1 MANKSLTQVADT
13 LATIG
18 YVISMEGE
26 DIASEDL
33 YSYASELEASI
44 AGLLYAAKR
53 RQDESKVNG

>member
-13 LATIG
+13 LATLG

-33 YSYASELEASI
+33 YAMAGDLEASI
-44 AGLLYAAKR
+44 AALLAAAQQK
-53 RQDESKVNG
+53 EKAGA

>member
-13 LATIG
+13 LATLG

-33 YSYASELEASI
+33 YAMASDLEASI
-44 AGLLYAAKR
+44 AALLSAAKR
-53 RQDESKVNG
+53 KETEGA

>member
-13 LATIG
+13 LATLG

-33 YSYASELEASI
+33 YAMASDLEASI
-44 AGLLYAAKR
+44 AALLTAAK
-53 RQDESKVNG
+53 QKESEGA

>member
-13 LATIG
+13 LATLG

-33 YSYASELEASI
+33 YAMAGDLEESI
-44 AGLLYAAKR
+44 AALLAAAQQK
-53 RQDESKVNG
+53 EKAGA

>member
-13 LATIG
+13 LATLG

-33 YSYASELEASI
+33 YAMASDLEESI
-44 AGLLYAAKR
+44 AALLSAAKR
-53 RQDESKVNG
+53 KETEGA

>member
-26 DIASEDL
+26 DIASQDL
-33 YSYASELEASI
+33 YAYANDLEDAI
-44 AGLLYAAKR
+44 AALLMQAKA
-53 RQDESKVNG
+53 QEENESA

>member
-26 DIASEDL
+26 DVSSEDL
-33 YSYASELEASI
+33 YSYASELENSI
-44 AGLLYAAKR
+44 AALLAKAK
-53 RQDESKVNG
+53 QKENELA

>member
-26 DIASEDL
+26 DVSSEDL
-33 YSYASELEASI
+33 YSYASELENSI
-44 AGLLYAAKR
+44 AALLAKAK
-53 RQDESKVNG
+53 QKENESV

>member
-26 DIASEDL
+26 DIGSDDL
-33 YSYASELEASI
+33 YAYANELENSIAALLSKAKEKESELA
-44 AGLLYAAKR
+44 
-53 RQDESKVNG
+53 

>member
-13 LATIG
+13 LATLG

-33 YSYASELEASI
+33 YAMASDLEASI
-44 AGLLYAAKR
+44 AALLTAAK
-53 RQDESKVNG
+53 QKEKAGA

>member
-26 DIASEDL
+26 DIASQDL
-33 YSYASELEASI
+33 YSYASELEKSI
-44 AGLLYAAKR
+44 AALLSKAAEKEK
-53 RQDESKVNG
+53 QEI

>member
-26 DIASEDL
+26 NIGSDDL
-33 YSYASELEASI
+33 YAYATDLEKAIAALLSKAKEKEDELA
-44 AGLLYAAKR
+44 
-53 RQDESKVNG
+53 

>member
-13 LATIG
+13 LATLG

-33 YSYASELEASI
+33 YAMASDLEESI
-44 AGLLYAAKR
+44 AAILVAAKR
-53 RQDESKVNG
+53 KETENA

>member
-13 LATIG
+13 LATLG

-33 YSYASELEASI
+33 YAMAGDLEESI
-44 AGLLYAAKR
+44 AALLSAAKR
-53 RQDESKVNG
+53 KETEGA

>member
-26 DIASEDL
+26 DVSSEDL
-33 YSYASELEASI
+33 YSYASELEKSI
-44 AGLLYAAKR
+44 AALLSKAAEKEK
-53 RQDESKVNG
+53 QEI

>member
-26 DIASEDL
+26 GIASEDL
-33 YSYASELEASI
+33 YSYATDLETAI
-44 AGLLYAAKR
+44 AALLSKAK
-53 RQDESKVNG
+53 QKENESA

>member
-26 DIASEDL
+26 DVSSEDL
-33 YSYASELEASI
+33 YSYATDLENAI
-44 AGLLYAAKR
+44 AALLSKAK
-53 RQDESKVNG
+53 QKEMENV

>member
-13 LATIG
+13 LATLG

-33 YSYASELEASI
+33 YAMASDLEASVAALLSAAQQKEK
-44 AGLLYAAKR
+44 AGA
-53 RQDESKVNG
+53 

>member
-13 LATIG
+13 LATLG

-33 YSYASELEASI
+33 YAMASDLEESI
-44 AGLLYAAKR
+44 AALLTAAK
-53 RQDESKVNG
+53 QKEKAGA

>member
-26 DIASEDL
+26 DIGSQDL
-33 YSYASELEASI
+33 YAYATDLEEAISILLTKAKIKESETI
-44 AGLLYAAKR
+44 
-53 RQDESKVNG
+53 

>member
-26 DIASEDL
+26 NIASDDL
-33 YSYASELEASI
+33 YAYASELETSI
-44 AGLLYAAKR
+44 ATLLSKAKVK
-53 RQDESKVNG
+53 ENEPA

>member
-26 DIASEDL
+26 EIASQDL
-33 YSYASELEASI
+33 YAYANDLEDAI
-44 AGLLYAAKR
+44 AALLSKAKIKEK
-53 RQDESKVNG
+53 DAG